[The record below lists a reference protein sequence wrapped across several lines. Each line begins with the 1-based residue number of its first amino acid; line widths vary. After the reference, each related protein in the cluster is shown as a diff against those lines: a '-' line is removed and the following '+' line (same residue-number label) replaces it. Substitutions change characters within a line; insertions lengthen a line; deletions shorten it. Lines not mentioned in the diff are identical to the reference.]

1 MNPNRDYYSVIE
13 ANRYDQPGS
22 GSLAQTMG
30 RSIPQKNKQ
39 KMLKLVPIYKNKEYT
54 KMKELL
60 PAMQAKN
67 TSKSLI
73 NSQIEAQKQAE

>member
-1 MNPNRDYYSVIE
+1 
-13 ANRYDQPGS
+13 
-22 GSLAQTMG
+22 
-30 RSIPQKNKQ
+30 
-39 KMLKLVPIYKNKEYT
+39 MLRLVPIYKNKEYT

-73 NSQIEAQKQAE
+73 NGQIEAQKQAEQFDRE